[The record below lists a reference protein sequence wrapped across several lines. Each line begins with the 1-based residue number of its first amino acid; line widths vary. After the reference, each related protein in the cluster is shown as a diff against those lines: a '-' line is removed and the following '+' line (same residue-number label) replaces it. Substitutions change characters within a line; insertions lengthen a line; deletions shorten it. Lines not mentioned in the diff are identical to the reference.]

1 MALTVAPVLTTKI
14 SEADKEENL
23 EEWAQPF
30 LENENKYNLLSS
42 CLEVI
47 KEVKPDDNLQTINS
61 LLNDLDYLKDFSNYF
76 IRKIGR
82 IDKRINSQLTL
93 QKLSKII
100 FYHKEI
106 SLHYLKNKNDIVLFN
121 QLFFYYKFNLLYD
134 KMIWPGTKGCKKSK
148 LKSLSWLRNIKLR
161 NTSLN

>member
-106 SLHYLKNKNDIVLFN
+106 SLHL
-121 QLFFYYKFNLLYD
+121 
-134 KMIWPGTKGCKKSK
+134 
-148 LKSLSWLRNIKLR
+148 SLIHI
-161 NTSLN
+161 